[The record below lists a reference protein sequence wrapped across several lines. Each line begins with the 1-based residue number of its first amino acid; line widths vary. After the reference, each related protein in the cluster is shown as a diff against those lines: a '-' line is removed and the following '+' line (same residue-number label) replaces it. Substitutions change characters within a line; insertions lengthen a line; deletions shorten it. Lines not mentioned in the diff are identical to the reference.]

1 MMRQIVYSKPLL
13 QNSVSAPL
21 LSWDIFMEGYWKN
34 MSLAEDKLELDKLAR
49 MQSWQQKWN
58 IETLL
63 LKQGKVIIV
72 TDPFLHIVFASSNIT
87 AMNGYTVAEITGKTP
102 KLFQGE
108 NTDKNIANDIR
119 NAIQERR
126 TFHVSLINY
135 KKNKEP
141 YQCNIEGSPVFNRE
155 KQLVNFIAFE
165 TPEYYAY

>member
-1 MMRQIVYSKPLL
+1 MPNKEYGKPLR
-13 QNSVSAPL
+13 QDSVSAPL
-21 LSWDIFMEGYWKN
+21 LSWDIFMEGYWKK
-34 MSLAEDKLELDKLAR
+34 MSLAEDKLKLDKMAR
-49 MQSWQQKWN
+49 LHLWQQQWN

-63 LKQGKVIIV
+63 LKQGKVIVV

-108 NTDKNIANDIR
+108 NTDKNIIIDIR
-119 NAIQERR
+119 NAIRERR
-126 TFHVSLINY
+126 NFHVSLINY

-141 YQCNIEGSPVFNRE
+141 YHCNIEGFPVFNKK

-165 TPEYYAY
+165 TPEYYDY